1 MIMADVEPAAKVEEP
16 KEVTEPVVENANP
29 VPEES
34 IPEKVDEDNKDAN
47 VESEK
52 KKTKKKKSKKK
63 VVGWIVNYPS
73 PSRIHPP
80 RSAQPWRIRGLVC
93 EVGTDH

>member
-1 MIMADVEPAAKVEEP
+1 MADVEPAAKVEEP

-34 IPEKVDEDNKDAN
+34 IPEKVDEDNK
-47 VESEK
+47 
-52 KKTKKKKSKKK
+52 SKKK

>member
-1 MIMADVEPAAKVEEP
+1 MADVEPAAKVEEP

-52 KKTKKKKSKKK
+52 KKKKKKKSKKK

-80 RSAQPWRIRGLVC
+80 RSAQPWRIRGLVR